1 MKISKAKIKK
11 KMIELASDNPIV
23 SSLCHKFDISRATFY
38 RWENQDSKFKEEFL
52 KAKGVGITGIC
63 DMSESKI
70 VSLVKNGSENTA
82 LNAAKYILDHNSPR
96 YKEANQ
102 GYIRIKLENKL
113 REVEH
118 EKKELIEKTIE
129 GIQVFI
135 HQGKQKEEDEDKIK
149 GNQITFVDFSKSD
162 DKPTNIQ
169 DSKSVMDKPSVEHQ
183 ENQTISN
190 NSDLNSSNQDNSRDN
205 SI

>member
-1 MKISKAKIKK
+1 MSKAKIKK
-11 KMIELASDNPIV
+11 KMIELASDNPVV

-38 RWENQDSKFKEEFL
+38 RWFNEDDAFKEEFN
-52 KAKGVGITGIC
+52 KSKIIGITGMC
-63 DMSESKI
+63 DVAESRI
-70 VSLVKNGSENTA
+70 ISLVKGSNEYVA
-82 LNAAKYILDHNSPR
+82 LNASKYILDHNSPR

-113 REVEH
+113 REAEN

-135 HQGKQKEEDEDKIK
+135 QQGKQKEEENEDKIK
-149 GNQITFVDFSKSD
+149 GNQITFVNFSKSD
-162 DKPTNIQ
+162 DKSTNIQ
-169 DSKSVMDKPSVEHQ
+169 DSKSETDKPSVEPQ
-183 ENQTISN
+183 ENQTTSN

>member
-1 MKISKAKIKK
+1 
-11 KMIELASDNPIV
+11 MIELASDNPIV
-23 SSLCHKFDISRATFY
+23 SSLCRKFDISRATFY
-38 RWENQDSKFKEEFL
+38 RWFNEDDAFKEEFN
-52 KAKGVGITGIC
+52 KSKIIGITGMC
-63 DMSESKI
+63 DVAESRI
-70 VSLVKNGSENTA
+70 ISLVKGSNEYVA
-82 LNAAKYILDHNSPR
+82 LNASKYILDHNSPR

-113 REVEH
+113 REAEN

-135 HQGKQKEEDEDKIK
+135 QQGKQKEEENEDKIK
-149 GNQITFVDFSKSD
+149 GNQITFVNFSKSD
-162 DKPTNIQ
+162 DKSTNIQ
-169 DSKSVMDKPSVEHQ
+169 DSKSETDKPSVEPQ
-183 ENQTISN
+183 ENQTTSN

>member
-1 MKISKAKIKK
+1 MSKAKIKK
-11 KMIELASDNPIV
+11 KMIELASNNPVV

-38 RWENQDSKFKEEFL
+38 RWFNEDDAFKEEFN
-52 KAKGVGITGIC
+52 KSKIIGITGMC
-63 DMSESKI
+63 DVAESRI
-70 VSLVKNGSENTA
+70 ISLVKGSNEYVA
-82 LNAAKYILDHNSPR
+82 LNASKYILDHNSPR

-113 REVEH
+113 REAEN

-135 HQGKQKEEDEDKIK
+135 QQGKQKEEENEDKIK
-149 GNQITFVDFSKSD
+149 GNQITFVNFSKSD
-162 DKPTNIQ
+162 DKSTNIQ
-169 DSKSVMDKPSVEHQ
+169 DSKSETDKPSVEPQ
-183 ENQTISN
+183 ENQTTSN